1 MSTEL
6 KPVLGTETS
15 PDPKGLGPAEAEL
28 SSLWSLFVCCHRG
41 CLLWPGLLP
50 LPSSWRHPGLL
61 CLILTS
67 LCLGGIL
74 LCPLWHLPLALSPG
88 GLLGPLHPS
97 TSRAIT
103 AVTVTVTLSCALS
116 SQGCA
121 GFGASFPGGLV
132 VAGSF
137 WGPSRSCATSLGL
150 LSNLRMLCFITPGLL
165 CCWRLGLEGR
175 EGSSSGCCY
184 AMSHPTLL
192 LAPTHLHRL
201 HLRLLGG
208 CWLLLGGTCKEGMSP
223 GRARQCELV
232 HSTGSPFF
240 TLLLCSCHRGLG
252 SLGGSFLSRLSGL
265 AAVRVCLAQLLLVP
279 QFLVG

>member
-28 SSLWSLFVCCHRG
+28 RPLWSLFVCCHRG
-41 CLLWPGLLP
+41 CLLRPGLLP
-50 LPSSWRHPGLL
+50 LLSSWSHPGLL

-67 LCLGGIL
+67 LCLGSIL

-88 GLLGPLHPS
+88 GLLGPLRPS
-97 TSRAIT
+97 TCRAVAAV
-103 AVTVTVTLSCALS
+103 AVTPSCTLS

-121 GFGASFPGGLV
+121 GSRASFPGGLV

-137 WGPSRSCATSLGL
+137 WGPGRPCATSLGL
-150 LSNLRMLCFITPGLL
+150 LSSLRMLCFITPGLL
-165 CCWRLGLEGR
+165 RCSRLGLEGR
-175 EGSSSGCCY
+175 EESSSGCCC

-201 HLRLLGG
+201 RLRLLGG

-223 GRARQCELV
+223 GRARQRELV
-232 HSTGSPFF
+232 HSTSRPFF

-252 SLGGSFLSRLSGL
+252 SLGGSFLSWLSGL
-265 AAVRVCLAQLLLVP
+265 SALSACLAQLLLVP